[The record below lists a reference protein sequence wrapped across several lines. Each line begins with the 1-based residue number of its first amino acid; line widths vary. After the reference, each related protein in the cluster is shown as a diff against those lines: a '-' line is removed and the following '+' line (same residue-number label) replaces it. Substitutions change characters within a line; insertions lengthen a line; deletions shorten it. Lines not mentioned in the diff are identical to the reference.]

1 MCYNKFVKIITHI
14 YQLQTAEQEDSTMT
28 EFLNIALVAYT
39 VLQAVM
45 YIALAIRDDREN
57 RTDGKQPEGA
67 QC

>member
-1 MCYNKFVKIITHI
+1 
-14 YQLQTAEQEDSTMT
+14 MT

-57 RTDGKQPEGA
+57 RTDVKQPEGA
-67 QC
+67 RC